1 MHRPGTERISP
12 RGTPEPPT
20 ACPRQR
26 ILFFAE
32 PATLAHVARPVV
44 LAGALD
50 PGSYDVAIATGP
62 DFQRI
67 PEEAGLQCLPLWS
80 IGTKRYL
87 AAVAA
92 GRPVFPYP
100 VLKRYVTDDLRLID
114 NFAPDLI
121 VGDFR
126 LSLAVSARLAKVPYL
141 AITNAYWSPH
151 TAASF
156 EVPVHFLTRLLGA
169 RIADRLF
176 QLLRPVIFAQHSLPM
191 HRLRRRHGMP
201 SLGFDLRRVFTEADL
216 ALYADV
222 PEMVPTQAPPTG
234 GGHVYIGPVTW
245 APRVAMPEALL
256 ESPDHRPLVYINVGS
271 SGDPALLRQ
280 LVDGCASLDCRL
292 AVATGRAGRS
302 IDLGKDAVVAPLLP
316 GHEIAPRAALVICN
330 GGSPGTHQALAAG
343 TPVLGIPANLDQLL
357 NMQFVTRSGAG
368 AAVRADRVSA
378 DRVRQ
383 VVGRMLAEP
392 SYRNAAA
399 RVAGWF
405 AQYPATRRFSAV
417 VADTCAMRQHSDR
430 SDAPIH
436 D

>member
-1 MHRPGTERISP
+1 MHAPGGR
-12 RGTPEPPT
+12 RL
-20 ACPRQR
+20 R

-50 PGSYDVAIATGP
+50 PQTYDVAIATGP
-62 DFQRI
+62 DFQHL
-67 PEEAGLQCLPLWS
+67 PEDAGFRCLPLWS
-80 IGTKRYL
+80 IGTRHYL

-100 VLKRYVTDDLRLID
+100 VLKRYVADDLGLIAD
-114 NFAPDLI
+114 FAPDLI

-126 LSLAVSARLAKVPYL
+126 LSLAVSARLAKVPYA

-151 TAASF
+151 TPASF
-156 EVPVHFLTRLLGA
+156 EVPVHLLTRLLGA
-169 RIADRLF
+169 RTANQLF
-176 QLLRPVIFAQHSLPM
+176 QVLRPIIFAQHSLPM

-222 PEMVPTQAPPTG
+222 PELVPTQAPPG
-234 GGHVYIGPVTW
+234 GTRHAYIGPVTW
-245 APRVAMPEALL
+245 SPRIAMPETLL
-256 ESPDHRPLVYINVGS
+256 ESSDPRPLIYINVGS
-271 SGDPALLRQ
+271 SGDPAVMRQ

-292 AVATGRAGRS
+292 AVATGRAEGLR
-302 IDLGKDAVVAPLLP
+302 DLGGNAVVAPFLP
-316 GHEIAPRAALVICN
+316 GREVAALAALVICN
-330 GGSPGTHQALAAG
+330 GGSPGTHQALAEG
-343 TPVLGIPANLDQLL
+343 TPVIGIPANLDQLL
-357 NMQFVTRSGAG
+357 NMHFVTRSGAG
-368 AAVRADRVSA
+368 AALRADCVSA

-392 SYRNAAA
+392 SYRNAAI

-405 AQYPATRRFSAV
+405 AQYPAARRFSAV
-417 VADTCAMRQHSDR
+417 VADTCAMRHPPAR
-430 SDAPIH
+430 SI
-436 D
+436 